1 MDIHYI
7 LSWLRD
13 NKKISLGWI
22 VIFLLSL
29 FFSLGMIRAES
40 SSQVVRVGYVNVANY
55 EEGGEGEYKHSAGYE
70 YLQKISYL
78 TGWKYEYVHASF
90 KDCLQMLSDGEID
103 LFGNVSYTPERA
115 EHMSFSSYPQGRD
128 TYWIYTDKAHSDLL
142 HGHEPNLNGCRIGVT
157 QGTYQ
162 EALLNDWLQENHVEA
177 EVVPLSGYDAL
188 LASLKNNKVDAIV
201 AADMDTSYDLSAL
214 VNIGYSNYFFV
225 VSQKRPDIL
234 QQLNG
239 ALFEIQNTEAAY
251 NSRLQSRY
259 YTKSIGGQVFNKE
272 EKDWLADHNNTIRI
286 GYLRNDLPFCGEQDG
301 QLVGV
306 MATVVETLEKHYGV
320 HVEAVPFDTRKQ
332 STEALRDHTIDMAGP
347 NFSDF
352 YLAEI
357 QELVL
362 SDPMIETTP
371 VVIYGG
377 RDYKEG
383 LKKIAATRSSIFDV
397 NAVSVLFPHAQ
408 IVECKT
414 TEDCLRAVADGKAG
428 STLVTSSQI
437 NLLNASPEMKHLSMA
452 EISKNVDVVLVGVKD
467 NRRVVSIV
475 NKAITQSSGMLN
487 GMVMAQHS
495 GTTPMTFKEVVEHYA
510 WIFISIAGA
519 VILVLCLMMYHLL
532 VNRRKLSQA
541 LKEAKDANAANR
553 AKTTFLNSMSHDIRT
568 PMNSIIGFTNM
579 ALKQHPS
586 QDIEKCLRRVKQ
598 SSDFLLSLINDV
610 LDISRIES
618 GKVKYDPA
626 PADMVDVV
634 DTVLSMAHGFFTNR
648 NLKLEVHI
656 PSVKH
661 LYVLTDTVRI
671 REILNNIISNAVKFT
686 NDGGKITFT
695 VDYRMK
701 KDKDQV
707 MVHYEIADTGV
718 GMTEEFQKKIFDE
731 FSQEESGARTNYKGT
746 GLGMAITKRYVDLLG
761 GKISVKSK
769 KGVGT
774 TFTVDI
780 PMETIDALPE
790 EKSVVTTGRKDL
802 KGVKVLMAEDNDLNA
817 ELATALLEEK
827 GLQVTRAENG
837 QKVVELF
844 KNHPAG
850 TYDVILMDVMMPIM
864 GGYAATKEI
873 RSLSRKDA
881 QTIPIIAMTA
891 NAFAEDRQRALEAGM
906 NAHLTKPI
914 VMEEVMKTISHCLG

>member
-1 MDIHYI
+1 MDIHLI
-7 LSWLRD
+7 LQWLSTR
-13 NKKISLGWI
+13 KKMSLVWL
-22 VIFLLSL
+22 VILLLSL
-29 FFSLGMIRAES
+29 FSFFDVARADS
-40 SSQVVRVGYVNVANY
+40 SPVIRVGYVNVANY
-55 EEGGEGEYKHSAGYE
+55 EEGGEGEYKHGAGYE

-90 KDCLQMLSDGEID
+90 KECLQMLSDGDID

-115 EHMSFSSYPQGRD
+115 EKMSFSSYPQGRD

-142 HGHEPNLNGCRIGVT
+142 HGHEPNLDGCRIGVT

-162 EALLNDWLQENHVEA
+162 EMLLKDWLQDNHVEA
-177 EVVPLSGYDAL
+177 EVVPLSGYDEL
-188 LASLKNNKVDAIV
+188 LISLKNNKVDAIV
-201 AADMDTSYDLSAL
+201 AADMSTSYDLSAL

-225 VSQKRPDIL
+225 VSKKRPDVL
-234 QQLNG
+234 KQLNA

-251 NSRLQSRY
+251 NSKLQSRY

-272 EKDWLADHNNTIRI
+272 EKEWLAAHNNTIRI

-301 QLVGV
+301 HLVGV

-332 STEALRDHTIDMAGP
+332 STEALRDHIIDMAGP

-352 YLAEI
+352 YLAET

-362 SDPMIETTP
+362 SDPLVETTP

-377 RDYKEG
+377 HDYKEG

-414 TEDCLRAVADGKAG
+414 PEDCLKAVADGKAG

-437 NLLNASPEMKHLSMA
+437 NLINASPAMKHLSMA
-452 EISKNVDVVLVGVKD
+452 EISKSVDVVLVGVKD

-495 GTTPMTFKEVVEHYA
+495 GTTPMTFKEVVEQYA
-510 WIFISIAGA
+510 WIFISIAGV
-519 VILVLCLMMYHLL
+519 VILVLCILMYHLL
-532 VNRRKLSQA
+532 VNRRKLSKA

-579 ALKQHPS
+579 ALKQNPN
-586 QDIEKCLRRVKQ
+586 EETKKCLKRVKQ

-618 GKVKYDPA
+618 GKIKYYPV
-626 PADMVDVV
+626 PVDLVELNE
-634 DTVLSMAHGFFTNR
+634 TVLTMAKGFFVNR
-648 NLKLEVHI
+648 NLKFEVHQ
-656 PSVKH
+656 PPMES
-661 LYVLTDTVRI
+661 LYVLTDSVRL

-686 NDGGKITFT
+686 DDGGTISFT
-695 VDYRMK
+695 VTYHTGLDPE
-701 KDKDQV
+701 QI
-707 MVHYEIADTGV
+707 MVHYKIADTGV
-718 GMTEEFQKKIFDE
+718 GMSPEFLKKIFDE
-731 FSQEESGARTNYKGT
+731 FSQEESGARTHYKGT

-761 GKISVKSK
+761 GTIFVKSK
-769 KGVGT
+769 KGMGT

-780 PMETIDALPE
+780 PMKKTDEVPKKEQLVF
-790 EKSVVTTGRKDL
+790 KQRKNL
-802 KGVKVLMAEDNDLNA
+802 TGVKVLMAEDNDLNA
-817 ELATALLEEK
+817 ELATAILEEASMK
-827 GLQVTRAENG
+827 VTRVENG
-837 QKVVELF
+837 KQAVD
-844 KNHPAG
+844 NWQSHPAG
-850 TYDVILMDVMMPIM
+850 TYDVILMDIMMPLM
-864 GGYAATKEI
+864 DGYAATRAI
-873 RSLSRKDA
+873 RQYSRKDA
-881 QTIPIIAMTA
+881 PTIPIIAMTA
-891 NAFAEDRQRALEAGM
+891 NAFAEDIEKALEAGM
-906 NAHLTKPI
+906 NAHLSKPI
-914 VMEEVMKTISHCLG
+914 VIEEVLHTISNTIG